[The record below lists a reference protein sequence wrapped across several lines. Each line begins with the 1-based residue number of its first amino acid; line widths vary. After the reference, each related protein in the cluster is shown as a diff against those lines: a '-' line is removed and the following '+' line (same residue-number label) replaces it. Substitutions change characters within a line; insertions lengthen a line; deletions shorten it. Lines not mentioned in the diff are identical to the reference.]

1 MTEQAKI
8 QRLLR
13 LLMLLAGKRRYSAAA
28 IEEKLGILPR
38 TLYRY
43 LDSLEQAGFVVER
56 QTGQGYRLAPEAP
69 ATRRMQ
75 ALLHFTEAEALL
87 LYRTL
92 QSLQG
97 DGPAKDRLL
106 RKLHTLYDCHIL
118 AQPHQQHTL
127 HMVATLRQAMQQ
139 GLQCT
144 LLQYRSNQSQT
155 IRNRQVEPFA
165 FTENYEGIWCYEP
178 DAAACRQFKL
188 ARMEGIALTGIP
200 YQYST
205 HHLLPFTDAFGFAA
219 TVPLGTAHL
228 QLSLKAA
235 NLLREEYPLSEKY
248 LQGPT
253 TDGHYTAQLPYASHL
268 GIGRFVLGLYREIR
282 ILGPDT
288 LQAYLAAEISYMY
301 DTFKR

>member
-43 LDSLEQAGFVVER
+43 LDSLEQAGFVLER
-56 QTGQGYRLAPEAP
+56 QTGQGYRLAPEA
-69 ATRRMQ
+69 AVSRRMQ
-75 ALLHFTEAEALL
+75 ALLHFSEAEALL

-127 HMVATLRQAMQQ
+127 QMVATLRQAMQQ
-139 GLQCT
+139 GLQCV
-144 LLQYRSNQSQT
+144 LVQYRSNQSHT

-165 FTENYEGIWCYEP
+165 FTENYEGIWGYEP
-178 DAAACRQFKL
+178 AASACRQFKL
-188 ARMEGIALTGIP
+188 ARMEGVTLTDIP

-205 HHLLPFTDAFGFAA
+205 YHILPFTDAFGFAA
-219 TVPLGTAHL
+219 NAPLGMATL

-235 NLLREEYPLSEKY
+235 NLLREEYPLAEKY

-253 TDGHYTAQLPYASHL
+253 PDGHYTAQLPYASHL
-268 GIGRFVLGLYREIR
+268 GIGRFVLGLHHDIR
-282 ILGPDT
+282 VLGPVT
-288 LQAYLAAEISYMY
+288 LQAYLTTEISNMY
-301 DTFKR
+301 DKLK